1 LVKDLER
8 RKRVLLL
15 HPQSQRRSFEEVVVK
30 KNLKKIWSESK
41 KSIIFALRKRLK
53 LGLEK
58 EKKEKEIF
66 FSKSLPNQKE
76 VVLLHP
82 L

>member
-1 LVKDLER
+1 LVKDLESN
-8 RKRVLLL
+8 KRVLLL
-15 HPQSQRRSFEEVVVK
+15 HPQSQRRSFEEIVE

-41 KSIIFALRKRLK
+41 KSFIFALRKSYKGLVFFKKKKK
-53 LGLEK
+53 LN
-58 EKKEKEIF
+58 F